1 MIFSLV
7 WSRKRLPRDNFI
19 EHKTA
24 KIYRHRNLI
33 SLRSTHPKTSPTLP
47 NKVSRPTSVAVSK
60 IRACRPG
67 RSPASRGRA
76 RTFLV
81 FFILT
86 RGPLK
91 PYQDRRLPAGTDCI
105 VQKYIPIVL
114 NTNIKTLHSKCQ
126 DGSECD
132 GDGDGRMKLHCC
144 PLSRFLRAAKPPS
157 VVLDPRLALRR
168 V

>member
-1 MIFSLV
+1 M
-7 WSRKRLPRDNFI
+7 
-19 EHKTA
+19 
-24 KIYRHRNLI
+24 YRHRNLI

-60 IRACRPG
+60 IRAFRPG

-86 RGPLK
+86 RGTPETIS
-91 PYQDRRLPAGTDCI
+91 RPAPPCRYGLYCTKIHPHRTQYKDQEI
-105 VQKYIPIVL
+105 
-114 NTNIKTLHSKCQ
+114 LHSKCR

-144 PLSRFLRAAKPPS
+144 PLSRVLRAAKPPS